1 MPTWVGVWGALSL
14 AVLAAGGVVLAAT
27 HLVAARRL
35 EQFARL
41 LEQLAGPAVG
51 DVRQLVATIRTEAE
65 GLAGTSRELRA
76 RIVKAA
82 DAAEARLQDLDALLD
97 VVQEEV
103 ESAGLDVAAT
113 LRGGRRGIALV
124 DLGRRGP
131 TRRGGG
137 GRRAPPAPPPP

>member
-1 MPTWVGVWGALSL
+1 MPTWVGVLGALSL
-14 AVLAAGGVVLAAT
+14 AVLAAAGVVLAAT

-41 LEQLAGPAVG
+41 LEQLAGPAVS

-65 GLAGTSRELRA
+65 GLAGTSRELRG

-82 DAAEARLQDLDALLD
+82 DAAEARLRDLDALLD

-103 ESAGLDVAAT
+103 ESAVLDVTAT
-113 LRGGRRGIALV
+113 LRGVRRGISLV
-124 DLGRRGP
+124 DW
-131 TRRGGG
+131 
-137 GRRAPPAPPPP
+137 GRRALKRGRRKR

>member
-1 MPTWVGVWGALSL
+1 MPTWVGVLGALSL
-14 AVLAAGGVVLAAT
+14 AVLAAAGVVLAAT
-27 HLVAARRL
+27 NLVAARGL
-35 EQFARL
+35 EQSARL

-103 ESAGLDVAAT
+103 ESAVLDVAAD
-113 LRGGRRGIALV
+113 RKS
-124 DLGRRGP
+124 
-131 TRRGGG
+131 TRLNSSHGY
-137 GRRAPPAPPPP
+137 

>member
-1 MPTWVGVWGALSL
+1 MPTWVGVLGALSL
-14 AVLAAGGVVLAAT
+14 AVLAAAGVVLAAT

-82 DAAEARLQDLDALLD
+82 DAAEARLPDPHALLH
-97 VVQEEV
+97 VGQAEGGP
-103 ESAGLDVAAT
+103 AGLDVART
-113 LRGGRRGIALV
+113 PGGL
-124 DLGRRGP
+124 
-131 TRRGGG
+131 
-137 GRRAPPAPPPP
+137 